1 MMISGVAQV
10 EIIHNRME
18 LQMIIINNKMEKE
31 LASTHPSIHPSAT
44 IAEPKLLQIG
54 MEQMSSSFLIIKK
67 KTYNMF
73 IFWRN

>member
-31 LASTHPSIHPSAT
+31 LASTHPSIHSSIHPSIHPYAT
-44 IAEPKLLQIG
+44 NLDYEFGSCK
-54 MEQMSSSFLIIKK
+54 
-67 KTYNMF
+67 
-73 IFWRN
+73 